1 MSRTTTH
8 PVTNG
13 GFLSILLVLA
23 ALPFGCG
30 LRGLRFASTE
40 HQKQARDLAHRLAQ
54 RVQDDGTPP
63 GSLAGNS
70 LVHTTRE
77 ALAESG
83 PPEEPV
89 DLDSLIA
96 AGEADAWRTR
106 EKQVAALR
114 TKFGLLLRGL
124 TDQVERIGGMLNGAV
139 EPRELTALQTEAQRA
154 MQTAAAIAVPDD
166 PTVTEAERQA
176 AQQAGAAIRAVADE
190 AAQAAQ
196 RRPAA
201 LDVGEAIA
209 DEADFWYEQFAP
221 LLLALGV
228 PSVGAV
234 GLAIKRSREALQARR
249 DYDAARR
256 SGAQIVLQNEAFMNS
271 PLGAAPVQI
280 GDQQITAAEALKTFL
295 GGQDAETRE
304 FVTAAK
310 GGGAIGE

>member
-1 MSRTTTH
+1 MSRVETRH
-8 PVTNG
+8 VTNG
-13 GFLSILLVLA
+13 GFLSIVLVLA

-30 LRGLRFASTE
+30 SRGLRFGPAE

-54 RVQDDGTPP
+54 RVQADGTPP

-83 PPEEPV
+83 SPDEPV
-89 DLDSLIA
+89 DLDSLIP

-106 EKQVAALR
+106 EQQVQALR

-124 TDQVERIGGMLNGAV
+124 TDQVERIGGMLDGAA
-139 EPRELTALQTEAQRA
+139 PREMTALQTEAQRA
-154 MQTAAAIAVPDD
+154 MQTAAAIQVPDD
-166 PTVTEAERQA
+166 PVVTEAERQA
-176 AQQAGAAIRAVADE
+176 AQQTGAAIRAVADQ

-209 DEADFWYEQFAP
+209 DEADFWYEQLAP
-221 LLLALGV
+221 LLVALGV
-228 PSVGAV
+228 PSLGAV
-234 GLAIKRSREALQARR
+234 GLAIKRSRDALQARR
-249 DYDAARR
+249 AYDAARR
-256 SGAQIVLQNEAFMNS
+256 SGAQVVLQNEAFMNS

-304 FVTAAK
+304 FVAAAK
-310 GGGAIGE
+310 GGGAISD